1 MSHQAYY
8 STVSAALLV
17 EQCFPT
23 RVPQKIVG
31 VIHDNLQ
38 NKIITILNHCKEF
51 RMSLERSQAFFSCR
65 LAGQE

>member
-1 MSHQAYY
+1 MSHQASY

-23 RVPQKIVG
+23 RVPQKIVDG
-31 VIHDNLQ
+31 IHDNLQ
-38 NKIITILNHCKEF
+38 NKIITILNYGKKFH
-51 RMSLERSQAFFSCR
+51 MSLERSQDFFFCR